1 MARATKAEAL
11 ETRER
16 ILDAAED
23 VFFRDG
29 VTRTSL
35 MDIANE
41 AGVTRGAI
49 YWHFKN
55 KGDVFHA
62 MCERFRLP
70 MEEMLDVAM
79 DKNTTDPLEE
89 LGRSMSE
96 TLKEVALNPRW
107 CRILDIIFNRC
118 ERTDPDDPV
127 SERYSEC
134 RLEFQEK
141 ITRTLQNAKDKKQL
155 ATTFN
160 ISRGDRLFRATFSGI
175 IDDWLFERANF
186 DLASEAETMANVCIN
201 TLKTCPYLC
210 D

>member
-23 VFFRDG
+23 IFFKNG

-55 KGDVFHA
+55 KGDLFHA
-62 MCERFRLP
+62 MCERCRLP
-70 MEEMLDVAM
+70 MEKMLEVAL
-79 DKNTTDPLEE
+79 DKNVDDPLEE
-89 LGRSMSE
+89 LGKSTSE
-96 TLKEVALNPRW
+96 TLRSIALNEQWR
-107 CRILDIIFNRC
+107 RILDIIFNRC
-118 ERTDPDDPV
+118 ERTNPEDPV
-127 SERYSEC
+127 VIRDKEC
-134 RLEFQEK
+134 RLEFRKK
-141 ITRTLQNAKDKKQL
+141 INIILQNAKDKKQL
-155 ATTFN
+155 PATFN
-160 ISRGDRLFRATFSGI
+160 VRRGGRIFIASVSGLLE
-175 IDDWLFERANF
+175 DWLFEKDDF
-186 DLASEAETMANVCIN
+186 DLGKEADVLVKVCIT

>member
-23 VFFRDG
+23 VFFKNG

-35 MDIANE
+35 MDIANA

-62 MCERFRLP
+62 MCDRCRLP
-70 MEEMLDVAM
+70 MEEKLDNAM
-79 DKNTTDPLEE
+79 DKHVEDPLDE
-89 LGRSMSE
+89 LGKSIST
-96 TLKEVALNPRW
+96 TLKEIALNKRW

-118 ERTDPDDPV
+118 ERTDPEDPV
-127 SERYSEC
+127 VIRDREC
-134 RLEFQEK
+134 RLEFREK
-141 ITRTLQNAKDKKQL
+141 ISAILQNAKAKGQL
-155 ATTFN
+155 PPTFN
-160 ISRGDRLFRATFSGI
+160 VQRGDRLFRATMSGI
-175 IDDWLFERANF
+175 LDDWLFEKNNF
-186 DLASEAETMANVCIN
+186 DLAKEADTLVKVCIT

>member
-23 VFFRDG
+23 VFFRNG

-62 MCERFRLP
+62 MCERCRLP
-70 MEEMLDVAM
+70 MEEMLDVALE
-79 DKNTTDPLEE
+79 KNVEDPLEE
-89 LGRSMSE
+89 LGKSISE
-96 TLKEVALNPRW
+96 TLKGIASNDQWR
-107 CRILDIIFNRC
+107 RILDIIFNRC

-127 SERYSEC
+127 VIRDREC
-134 RLEFQEK
+134 RLEFREK
-141 ITRTLQNAKDKKQL
+141 IYKILQNAKAKGQL
-155 ATTFN
+155 APTFN
-160 ISRGDRLFRATFSGI
+160 VQRGGRMFRASISGI
-175 IDDWLFERANF
+175 LEDWLFDKNGF
-186 DLASEAETMANVCIN
+186 DLKKEADTLVKVCIT